1 MRAAYDEIYLTPW
14 AVLRVGDIIFGAR
27 DVA

>member
-1 MRAAYDEIYLTPW
+1 MRAVYDETYRTACAFLQ
-14 AVLRVGDIIFGAR
+14 VGDIIFGAP

>member
-1 MRAAYDEIYLTPW
+1 MRAAYDETYRTAC

>member
-1 MRAAYDEIYLTPW
+1 MRAAYDETYRTAW
-14 AVLRVGDIIFGAR
+14 AVLRVGDIILGAP

>member
-1 MRAAYDEIYLTPW
+1 MRAVYDEAYRTAW

>member
-1 MRAAYDEIYLTPW
+1 MRAVHDESYRIAC